1 MADIIKILNNMTL
14 SEKIGQLAQ
23 YNAAVICPGGGTIT
37 GPEDKLLGLRD
48 EDLYKVGSVLNFKD
62 LNEMM
67 ALQKKHIDEDRNG
80 IPLLFMMDVIH
91 GYRTIY
97 PIPLA
102 LGASFDSELVKE
114 CSKMASR
121 EAAANGIHVTF
132 TPMVDYVRDGR
143 WGRVME
149 TCGEEPMLNS
159 IMGAAQVEAFQ
170 GNDLSDPDSLAACV
184 KHFAAYGGAEGGR
197 DYNTVELSEH
207 VLREYYFPAYKACID
222 AGVKLLMP
230 SFNTLNGVPSIG
242 NKWLM
247 NEVLRKE
254 WGFNGVVISDYN
266 AVNEQISHGTAED
279 MKDAAKKAFECGC
292 DIEMCS
298 STYYHNLEALVN
310 EGVFTEEQIDEAVL
324 KVLSLKNELG
334 LFEDPN
340 HGASP
345 ERAAEVTLTKE
356 NRALA
361 RRAAIDCAVLLKN
374 DGILP
379 LSEKIKK
386 IALIGPFANS
396 KHILGAWS
404 CNGIN
409 DESVTVYEGLKAA
422 LPNAEITVAKG
433 CSCVINDT
441 DRSGFDEAIKAA
453 SEADAVI
460 LCIGEEQHCSGEG
473 NSRADVSIPGV
484 QSELAAAVTAA
495 NPNTVAVLFNGR
507 PLVLTELRR
516 TVPAILEMF
525 FPGTEGG
532 NAVADLLLGR
542 ANPSGKLTMSFPKHV
557 GQYPLYYNALHT
569 GRPRPK
575 ETEDDVVRYCSSY
588 IDCGNLALYPFGYG
602 LSYSNF
608 VYESLTLD
616 KNEMTKNETLT
627 VTIKIKNDSN
637 HDGKETVQLYMHDI
651 CASTARPDQQ
661 LIAFEKVLIKAG
673 ETVTVTFTV
682 NEEMLRFYNI
692 EHKHVSE
699 PGVFELSTGCADNL
713 ILTKSF
719 ILK

>member
-1 MADIIKILNNMTL
+1 MADILKLLKNMTID
-14 SEKIGQLAQ
+14 EKIGQLAQ
-23 YNAAVICPGGGTIT
+23 YNAAVLCPGGGTIT
-37 GPEDKLLGLRD
+37 GPEDKLLGIRD
-48 EDLYKVGSVLNFKD
+48 EDLPKVGSVLNFKD

-67 ALQKKHIDEDRNG
+67 SLQKKHIEDDRKG

-114 CSKMASR
+114 CSKMAAR
-121 EAAANGIHVTF
+121 EASANGIHVTF

-170 GNDLSDPDSLAACV
+170 GDDLSDPDSLAACV

-222 AGVKLLMP
+222 AGVKMLMP

-247 NEVLRKE
+247 NGVLRDE
-254 WGFNGVVISDYN
+254 WGFEGVVISDYN
-266 AVNEQISHGTAED
+266 AVCEQISHGTAED

-298 STYYHNLEALVN
+298 STYYHHLKKLVS
-310 EGVFTEEQIDEAVL
+310 EGVFSEQQIDKAVL
-324 KVLSLKNELG
+324 KILSLKNELG
-334 LFEDPN
+334 LFEDPY

-345 ERAAEVTLTKE
+345 EKAASVTLTSE

-361 RRAAIDCAVLLKN
+361 RKAASKCAVLLKN
-374 DGILP
+374 EGILP
-379 LSEKIKK
+379 LSNNVKK
-386 IALIGPFANS
+386 IAIIGPFADN
-396 KHILGAWS
+396 KQILGAWS
-404 CNGIN
+404 CNGVN
-409 DESVTVYEGLKAA
+409 GESVTVYEGLKAA
-422 LPNAEITVAKG
+422 LPNAEITVTQG
-433 CSCVINDT
+433 CECIIHNT
-441 DRSGFDEAIKAA
+441 DRSGFDDAIKAA
-453 SEADAVI
+453 SEADVVI
-460 LCIGEEQHCSGEG
+460 LCLGEAQHCSGEG
-473 NSRADVSIPGV
+473 NSRADVNIPGV
-484 QSELAAAVTAA
+484 QNELAGAVTVA
-495 NPNTVAVLFNGR
+495 NPNTIAVLFNGR
-507 PLVLTELRR
+507 PLVLTDLSK

-608 VYESLTLD
+608 VYQSLTLD
-616 KNEMTKNETLT
+616 KSEMTKEETIT
-627 VTIKIKNDSN
+627 VTIKIKNDSEL
-637 HDGKETVQLYMHDI
+637 DGYETVQLYMHDV
-651 CASTARPDQQ
+651 CASNARPDQQ
-661 LIAFEKVLIKAG
+661 LIAFSKVLIKAG
-673 ETVTVTFTV
+673 QTVDVTFTV
-682 NEEMLRFYNI
+682 RESMLRFYNN

-719 ILK
+719 TLK